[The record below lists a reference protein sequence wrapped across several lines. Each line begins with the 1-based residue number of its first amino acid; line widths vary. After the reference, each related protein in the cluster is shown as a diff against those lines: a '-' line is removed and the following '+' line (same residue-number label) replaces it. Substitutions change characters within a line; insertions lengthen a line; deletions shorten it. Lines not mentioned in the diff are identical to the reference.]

1 MKNFVCKINGVLRI
15 GLKNKKEGVK
25 MDLDIAKEM
34 IVLLGDCVNIE
45 RTIAKIKD
53 EDVKKVL
60 DNLLAEKI
68 ELIKELSID
77 LH

>member
-1 MKNFVCKINGVLRI
+1 
-15 GLKNKKEGVK
+15 